1 MSSETKEQTILPAVD
16 ESTIPT
22 SAVDASGRLRP
33 ETEEERRFRNEKL
46 KAFFNEF
53 DQMTDESDTPEI
65 WAEIFRNIDE
75 GRPQRPLFRGFY

>member
-1 MSSETKEQTILPAVD
+1 MSPETKEEAIPPTVD
-16 ESTIPT
+16 EATIPT
-22 SAVDASGRLRP
+22 SAVDAAGRLRP
-33 ETEEERRFRNEKL
+33 ETEEERRIRAEEL
-46 KAFFNEF
+46 QSFFNEL